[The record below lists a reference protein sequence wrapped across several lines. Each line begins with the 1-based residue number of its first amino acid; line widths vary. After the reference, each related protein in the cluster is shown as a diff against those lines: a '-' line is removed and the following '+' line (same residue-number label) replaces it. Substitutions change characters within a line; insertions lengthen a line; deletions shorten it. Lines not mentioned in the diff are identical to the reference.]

1 MGEGSPIGT
10 VAEGSGAATAVTRA
24 ELVAFQGKIE
34 ERLAELLSLARTQP
48 GDGDA
53 TTPPAQ
59 RTAAPATAQA
69 PRRELPGNGGS
80 REDPEDSHSANGG
93 ANGGDGCARG
103 GRGGR
108 TDRRGT
114 GRGEEDVATPNQSD
128 DERGGSGS
136 SSNGTLPGW
145 GGGGGADAFAEKR
158 HAQRGAIVYHPD
170 GFDDSNLPAAD
181 DIIQA

>member
-59 RTAAPATAQA
+59 R
-69 PRRELPGNGGS
+69 
-80 REDPEDSHSANGG
+80 
-93 ANGGDGCARG
+93 
-103 GRGGR
+103 
-108 TDRRGT
+108 
-114 GRGEEDVATPNQSD
+114 
-128 DERGGSGS
+128 
-136 SSNGTLPGW
+136 
-145 GGGGGADAFAEKR
+145 KR

-181 DIIQA
+181 DIIQAYEVPAAVRRRDGIPVPFEPADARFLARFKDGSSEFHEAAFADQVAAWTQELSNAAVALYYERDSFSAAGMADRLAGGCGRCEPAAVPPRHGAV